1 MKTKSLCHSATT
13 SIAAT
18 CQFLTNHGK
27 ISMNLSLIVITPVMP
42 KSDSFGWLLNKFQ
55 SHYFNRVTKE

>member
-1 MKTKSLCHSATT
+1 MKTKSLCYSATT

-42 KSDSFGWLLNKFQ
+42 KSDSFGWLLQK
-55 SHYFNRVTKE
+55 